1 MRPPVQRQSALRAP
15 LNDVFGT
22 EGAVRLLR
30 VLTMESTPMSV
41 GVLAKRTRLDRSAAR
56 RALGA
61 LVDSGLVDARGAG
74 RAPHYTLRHTHPH
87 SPAITALFEAEH
99 RRAEAVLDGI
109 KGAVRRLSPPPT
121 AVWLEGAAATE
132 ADEPGE
138 PLLVRVVAPAPSLR
152 ETVDS
157 LRQALGP
164 LEQALDVPLE
174 LSGATPADLAS
185 RRELDRQWQLRLR
198 DARSLGGL
206 PPTAFLPRPSATA
219 HADRPEGRVRTHA
232 NLDERGLAI
241 AEAIARRL
249 RGDPTLVARAL
260 ELVEHRLAN
269 ASAHERHE
277 LEEWAQLLRTASPA
291 RLRRFLVDRGERAT
305 RLRQTLPFLGVLTP
319 GEREALLADVA
330 EAEPGG
336 DT

>member
-1 MRPPVQRQSALRAP
+1 MRPPAQRQGALRTP

-41 GVLAKRTRLDRSAAR
+41 GVLAQRTRLDRSAAR

-74 RAPHYTLRHTHPH
+74 RAPHYTLRHIHPLA
-87 SPAITALFEAEH
+87 PAITALFEAEH

-109 KGAVRRLSPPPT
+109 KEAVRQLSPPPT
-121 AVWLEGAAATE
+121 AVWLEGAAATDS
-132 ADEPGE
+132 DEPGE
-138 PLLVRVVAPAPSLR
+138 PILVRVVAPAPKLR
-152 ETVDS
+152 EAIDS
-157 LRQALGP
+157 LRQSLGP
-164 LEQALDVPLE
+164 LEQAFDVTIE

-185 RRELDRQWQLRLR
+185 RPASDQQWELRLR

-206 PPTAFLPRPSATA
+206 PPTAFLPQATA
-219 HADRPEGRVRTHA
+219 TTKAERPQGRVRTHA

-249 RGDPTLVARAL
+249 RRDPTLVARAL
-260 ELVEHRLAN
+260 EFVEHRLPS
-269 ASAHERHE
+269 ASARERHD

-291 RLRRFLVDRGERAT
+291 RLRRFLVNRGELAT
-305 RLRQTLPFLGVLTP
+305 RLRQTLPFLGVLTSA
-319 GEREALLADVA
+319 ERKALLEDVA
-330 EAEPGG
+330 EDEPGG